1 MICLTRFNGS
11 RFVLNSELIKYIEE
25 TPDTIVT
32 LRDGEKIIVKEKAD
46 EIVADVVEYVRSTRF
61 PPID

>member
-11 RFVLNSELIKYIEE
+11 RFVLNCDLIKYIEE
-25 TPDTIVT
+25 TPDTIIT
-32 LRDGEKIIVKEKAD
+32 LRDGDKVIVKEKAD
-46 EIVADVVEYVRSTRF
+46 AVVAGVVEYVRSTRF

>member
-11 RFVLNSELIKYIEE
+11 RFVVNANLIKYIEE

-32 LRDGEKIIVKEKAD
+32 LRDGDRVIVKEKAD
-46 EIVADVVEYVRSTRF
+46 TIIALTIAYVRSTRF
-61 PPID
+61 PPIE

>member
-11 RFVLNSELIKYIEE
+11 RFVLNCELIKFIEE

-32 LRDGEKIIVKEKAD
+32 LRDGEKLIVKETAD
-46 EIVADVVEYVRSTRF
+46 SIVASVVEYVRSTRF
-61 PPID
+61 PPVD